1 MNIDRAVLGVA
12 GTIAL
17 VSVLVAVLVSSW
29 WLALTTLVGFNL
41 LRSSITGFC
50 PAALVFQ
57 RAGLTN
63 GCDCR

>member
-17 VSVLVAVLVSSW
+17 VSVLAAVFVSSW

-41 LRSSITGFC
+41 LQPSITGC

-57 RAGLTN
+57 RAA
-63 GCDCR
+63 